1 MKRFKRN
8 EGIATIWAA
17 ITMLVLVG
25 FVGLAV
31 DIGLA
36 VWTGQQLQIAA
47 DGAAL
52 AGAQFVRSDPV
63 RARDQAQLVGVS
75 NVAGG
80 VNVALDRNDG
90 NAPGGDI
97 VFGRFDRDT
106 GVFDP
111 AGLPNSVQAT
121 ARRTAA
127 SANGALD
134 LHFASVLG
142 FNSMEMQRSAI
153 AILGGGTGTGMLIL
167 DNDAECALTIRGN
180 PTVNLFDGAIQVN
193 STNPQGTCL
202 SGNPEILASEI
213 NMVGGAQLTGV
224 TEDEV
229 PPLNEYQPAI
239 PDPLAD
245 LPAPPIGAPRVP
257 GTISGNGINNWLPG
271 YYPGGIDL
279 SGGTHTLAPGIYI
292 LGGKGIDIRG
302 STRFTADGVMLY
314 ILQGPCNIKGSGTL
328 RITPPDPDLYSYT
341 GVDIYEGVA
350 IFQARTNTTAGA
362 VVGSSNMDFLG
373 TYYYFPNNKISLS
386 GTSNRF
392 GNQMIAWSA
401 EIFGNGLIELAVD
414 GSIPAP
420 GRRVFLVE

>member
-25 FVGLAV
+25 FIGLAV

-111 AGLPNSVQAT
+111 AGRPNSVQAT

-134 LHFASVLG
+134 LHFARVLG

-180 PTVNLFDGAIQVN
+180 PTVNLFNGAVQVN
-193 STNPQGTCL
+193 STNSCGTCL
-202 SGNPEILASEI
+202 TGNPEILASEF
-213 NMVGGAQLTGV
+213 NLVGGFCLTGV

-229 PPLNEYQPAI
+229 PPLNTNQQAI
-239 PDPLAD
+239 ADPLAD
-245 LPAPPIGAPRVP
+245 LPAPPIGAPNVP
-257 GTISGNGINNWLPG
+257 GTISGGGINNWTPG

-279 SGGTHTLAPGIYI
+279 IGGIHTLAQGIYI
-292 LGGKGIDIRG
+292 LGGKGIDISG
-302 STRFTADGVMLY
+302 SPIFMADGVMFYVLE
-314 ILQGPCNIKGSGTL
+314 GPVNISGSGTL

-341 GVDIYEGVA
+341 GVDIYEDVA
-350 IFQARTNTTAGA
+350 IFQARTNSTAGTVIGTA
-362 VVGSSNMDFLG
+362 NMDFQG
-373 TYYYFPNNKISLS
+373 TYYFPNNKISLG
-386 GTSNRF
+386 GTSNQF